1 MRDTLNGTSIEWDEA
16 EAGAGAGVV
25 LVHGLSEDRA
35 AWRHQA
41 EPFRQRF
48 RTILYDVRGFGGSE
62 AADANG
68 TIDQYA
74 EDLRALLA
82 RLGLRRAAIVGFSMG
97 GVIAQ
102 RFAVDHPELPSAL
115 VIAGSSSVV
124 NAQAATYYRERAA
137 LADAGELEAVR
148 AASAADGQGCFA
160 RSAPDV
166 IEAYCGLR
174 RRALREPRGYASACR
189 AMASLHERPL
199 TKALAGIRCP
209 ALVLTGERDG
219 FCPPRAAEII
229 HANLANG
236 RLRILPRAGH
246 CLHWEDAAG
255 FNEAV
260 LDFLSAAIGSGGPSG
275 A

>member
-1 MRDTLNGTSIEWDEA
+1 MRDTINGTSIEWG
-16 EAGAGAGVV
+16 EAGAGEAVV
-25 LVHGLSEDRA
+25 LIHGLSEDRG
-35 AWRHQA
+35 AWRYQV
-41 EPFRQRF
+41 EPLSRRF
-48 RTILYDVRGFGGSE
+48 RVIPYDVRGFGGSE
-62 AADANG
+62 AGDVQG
-68 TIDQYA
+68 TIEQYA
-74 EDLRALLA
+74 QDLRALLA

-102 RFAVDHPELPSAL
+102 RFAVDHPELASTL

-148 AASAADGQGCFA
+148 TASAGDGRGCFA
-160 RSAPDV
+160 GSAPDV
-166 IEAYCGLR
+166 IEAYCTLR
-174 RRALREPRGYASACR
+174 RQALRDPQGYASACR

-199 TKALAGIRCP
+199 TKELAGIRCP
-209 ALVLTGERDG
+209 ALVITGERDR

-255 FNEAV
+255 FNGEV
-260 LDFLSAAIGSGGPSG
+260 LDFLSSAIGSGGPSG